1 MDEDCDWPEEEME
14 TSVPVH
20 CGDYAESDLLR
31 VQDGEIVRV

>member
-14 TSVPVH
+14 TSVPVQ

-31 VQDGEIVRV
+31 VQDGKIVRV